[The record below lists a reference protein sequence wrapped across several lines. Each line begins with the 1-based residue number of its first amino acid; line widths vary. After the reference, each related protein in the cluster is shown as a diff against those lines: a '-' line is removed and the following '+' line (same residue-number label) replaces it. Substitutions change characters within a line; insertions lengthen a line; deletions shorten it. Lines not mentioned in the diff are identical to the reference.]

1 MMRFETTVRDFH
13 PDQIFDCGQCFR
25 WSREPDGSWTGIAG
39 GRVASVKLIPG
50 QNPPAGQNPSAGQNP
65 CAGRLVVSQA
75 AGPAGETEESMEAF
89 WREYLDLDRDYG
101 KIKTALRQADP
112 VMDRVIA
119 AGEGIRIL
127 KQDLWETMVSFIIS
141 QNNNIPRIRGC
152 IENLARQWGQPAAAP
167 AGRPD
172 GLPANVQGGRH
183 AAGSAFHSLPGPD
196 ILASLTREDM
206 DRCGMGYRG
215 PYLIDTA
222 RQVLEA
228 GGMDAVRQDLDAAKA
243 QGPEQLAEALRRFA
257 GVGPKVAACIALFG
271 MQEMSAFPVDV
282 WMRRILSDLYGMDEK
297 NVREMERRGREDFA
311 PWGGVAQQY
320 LFFYARQ
327 NL

>member
-1 MMRFETTVRDFH
+1 MMRFETTVRDFC

-25 WSREPDGSWTGIAG
+25 WSREPDGSWSGIAG
-39 GRVASVKLIPG
+39 GRVANVKLIADTSQNPCGG
-50 QNPPAGQNPSAGQNP
+50 QNPHAGGSMCGGENPHAGT
-65 CAGRLVVSQA
+65 LVVSQE

-101 KIKTALRQADP
+101 EIKTALRQADP

-152 IENLARQWGQPAAAP
+152 IEALAKNYGQPAEAW
-167 AGRPD
+167 D
-172 GLPANVQGGRH
+172 GKP
-183 AAGSAFHSLPGPD
+183 AAGQDGRMRCSLPGPD
-196 ILASLTREDM
+196 ILAALTRDDM

-222 RQVLEA
+222 CQVLEA
-228 GGMDAVRQDLDAAKA
+228 GGMDAVRKDLETAKA

-271 MQEMSAFPVDV
+271 MQELSAFPVDV

>member
-1 MMRFETTVRDFH
+1 MMRFETAVRDFC

-25 WSREPDGSWTGIAG
+25 WSREPDGSWSGIAG
-39 GRVASVKLIPG
+39 GRAANVKLIP
-50 QNPPAGQNPSAGQNP
+50 GQNPSAGQNP
-65 CAGRLVVSQA
+65 RAGQNPCAGQNPFAGTLVVSQE
-75 AGPAGETEESMEAF
+75 AGPAGETEERMEAF

-101 KIKTALRQADP
+101 KIKSALRQADP

-152 IENLARQWGQPAAAP
+152 IEALAKNYGQPTEAW
-167 AGRPD
+167 D
-172 GLPANVQGGRH
+172 GKP
-183 AAGSAFHSLPGPD
+183 AAGQDGRMRCSLPGPET
-196 ILASLTREDM
+196 LARLKREDM

-228 GGMDAVRQDLDAAKA
+228 GGMDAVRQNLAAAKA
-243 QGPEQLAEALRRFA
+243 QGPETLAEALRRFP

-271 MQEMSAFPVDV
+271 MQELSAFPVDV